1 MSETAKPLSERARE
15 RHDVF
20 EAPSEAVT
28 SHSPGQ
34 LRHALYDVGGE
45 YRRNM

>member
-20 EAPSEAVT
+20 EALIEAVT

-34 LRHALYDVGGE
+34 LRRALYDVGDG